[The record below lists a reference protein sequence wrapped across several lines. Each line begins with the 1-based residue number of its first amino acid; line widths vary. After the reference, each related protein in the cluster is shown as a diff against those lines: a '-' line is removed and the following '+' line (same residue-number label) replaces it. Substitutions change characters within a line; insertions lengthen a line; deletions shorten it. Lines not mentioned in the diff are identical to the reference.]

1 MMLFSR
7 HDQRQVGII
16 LSNKDNNIMT
26 KKYFNYQGAP
36 WQIIETTDPWGKSMT
51 YAIEMDSTDG
61 AMLNTEEYDSDW
73 EYVEAKDVRIDEWFL
88 RSDPNDLFIGDNE
101 YDEQYEKEHDDP
113 NHPPNIKPL
122 DSSKLKAMLEG
133 LKNSPFDESR
143 RTLGEAADILGLIR
157 SRNSNITSVRVLSEK
172 EQALLNQTDAE
183 YELLNID
190 ASYMALVRKLG

>member
-1 MMLFSR
+1 
-7 HDQRQVGII
+7 
-16 LSNKDNNIMT
+16 MT